1 MHNNKAVILIH
12 GIWMKGP
19 ELIYLRF
26 KLWQQG
32 YRLYQFH
39 YSSLFKT
46 PEQNAENLNNFV
58 NKINEPVIHFIAHS
72 LGGVIATHFFNKF
85 ELNKNGKVVFIG
97 TPINGSALAR
107 HLQKKRFLKY
117 LLGKSVIKG
126 LTNETPAWQS
136 KRKLCVIA
144 GTKKLGIGMLLARKE
159 MQQQNDGTVNLD
171 ETRVAQADEFHVV
184 PHSHFTMLWSSDVAE
199 KIKTFLAK

>member
-1 MHNNKAVILIH
+1 MKKNEAIVLIH

-19 ELIYLRF
+19 ELLYLRL

-39 YSSLFKT
+39 YPSLFKT
-46 PEQNAENLNNFV
+46 PEQNAQNLNQFV
-58 NKINEPVIHFIAHS
+58 EKINEPTIHFVAHS
-72 LGGVIATHFFNKF
+72 LGGIVVTHFLNNHVCNKT
-85 ELNKNGKVVFIG
+85 GKVVLIG

-107 HLQKKRFLKY
+107 HLYKNSFLKY

-126 LTNETPAWQS
+126 LVSETPKWLS
-136 KRKLCVIA
+136 ERKVCVIA

-159 MQQQNDGTVNLD
+159 MRQQNDGTVNLD
-171 ETRVAQADEFHVV
+171 ETQIEGTNEFHVV
-184 PHSHFTMLWSSDVAE
+184 PYSHFSMLWSRNVAE
-199 KIKTFLAK
+199 KIKSFLVK

>member
-1 MHNNKAVILIH
+1 MNNKKAVILIH

-46 PEQNAENLNNFV
+46 PEQNAETLYAFV
-58 NKINEPVIHFIAHS
+58 NEISEPVVHFVAHS
-72 LGGVIATHFFNKF
+72 LGGVVVTHFFNKY
-85 ELNKNGKVVFIG
+85 EYHKTGKVVFIG

-107 HLQKKRFLKY
+107 HLHKNRFLKY

-126 LTNETPAWQS
+126 LTDKTPTWHS

-159 MQQQNDGTVNLD
+159 MQLQNDGTVNLD

-184 PHSHFTMLWSSDVAE
+184 PHSHFSMLLSSDVAE
-199 KIKTFLAK
+199 KIKVFLAK